1 MLTQRTVE
9 EILEGRKEDEEVD
22 RLRKSGALL
31 LDGKF
36 EEEEPYT
43 AALEKM
49 MWEDLESH
57 GINPEDYPDKTLPQL
72 IDAMQSILRE
82 RGEG

>member
-1 MLTQRTVE
+1 MFTQRTIE
-9 EILEGRKEDEEVD
+9 EIIAGRKEDAEID
-22 RLRKSGALL
+22 RMREKGEHFLG
-31 LDGKF
+31 GKF